1 MDATATMPVL
11 AWAALLL
18 INLAGFAAMGYDKRQ
33 ARRHARRI
41 PEARLFAIALLGGSV
56 GSMAGMAVFRHKTRH
71 LKFRAGLPAIL
82 ILQIAACL
90 LYAAWRSGML

>member
-1 MDATATMPVL
+1 
-11 AWAALLL
+11 
-18 INLAGFAAMGYDKRQ
+18 
-33 ARRHARRI
+33 
-41 PEARLFAIALLGGSV
+41 
-56 GSMAGMAVFRHKTRH
+56 MAGMAVFRHKTRH